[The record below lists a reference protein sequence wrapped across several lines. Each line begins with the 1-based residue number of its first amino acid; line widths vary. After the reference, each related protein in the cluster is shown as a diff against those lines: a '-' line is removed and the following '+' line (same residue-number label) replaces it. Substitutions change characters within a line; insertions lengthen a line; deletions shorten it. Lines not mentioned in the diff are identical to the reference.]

1 MRRLPALAG
10 LRLAGG
16 QAPAAA
22 RPVGQAYEG
31 TDRQC
36 RGRLLAVLRDSREP
50 VGQARLDAAWPTRCS
65 APGHWTAWWR
75 TAWPTRC
82 QTGASRSPARLPG
95 TERNKLHTFRMFRH
109 ADRDETEYGD
119 EYYAELD
126 EDTWDPGES
135 RAYWRRRFLILCGG
149 VMALGVCAWL
159 LPGTHQPSR
168 PSAVASASMAAL
180 ARQQSLP
187 PAATSSA
194 WQPPPPTPS
203 PSSTPSASATAPAK
217 FAAAAKKANGKVSP
231 TYRPRPAASAGAA
244 CAPADIVLSLF
255 TDQPSYA
262 PGEQP
267 KFSVYAVS
275 TAAHACT
282 LPYGPGSVQVVV
294 TRHGQVVWNSAA
306 CKPGPARKVRFTLGV
321 PQVLALSWN
330 PKAAGPA
337 GCAGSLAAG
346 ASAPST
352 RWRCAAARP
361 GSRARSPPSSSPSS
375 HRLPGPGPVPGPG

>member
-1 MRRLPALAG
+1 
-10 LRLAGG
+10 
-16 QAPAAA
+16 
-22 RPVGQAYEG
+22 
-31 TDRQC
+31 
-36 RGRLLAVLRDSREP
+36 
-50 VGQARLDAAWPTRCS
+50 
-65 APGHWTAWWR
+65 
-75 TAWPTRC
+75 
-82 QTGASRSPARLPG
+82 
-95 TERNKLHTFRMFRH
+95 MFRH

-346 ASAPST
+346 ASGTFDAVAMRGGP
-352 RWRCAAARP
+352 A
-361 GSRARSPPSSSPSS
+361 GQSSPVTTFK
-375 HRLPGPGPVPGPG
+375 LTK